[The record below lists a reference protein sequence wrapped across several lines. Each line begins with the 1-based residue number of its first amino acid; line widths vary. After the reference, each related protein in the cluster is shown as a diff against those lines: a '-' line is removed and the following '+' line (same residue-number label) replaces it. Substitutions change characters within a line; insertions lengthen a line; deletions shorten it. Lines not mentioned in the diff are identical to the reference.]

1 MKGFTHGDIMNLPVY
16 ERRFYLGQLTREH
29 EKREEQIEEMREKQ
43 QTKGGKGN
51 RTTRISGNQLKN
63 RIKSGDIPTK

>member
-1 MKGFTHGDIMNLPVY
+1 
-16 ERRFYLGQLTREH
+16 
-29 EKREEQIEEMREKQ
+29 MREKQ

>member
-1 MKGFTHGDIMNLPVY
+1 MKLPVY
-16 ERRFYLGQLTREH
+16 KRRFYLGQLTRAA
-29 EKREEQIEEMREKQ
+29 EKREEELEQMKEKS

-63 RIKSGDIPTK
+63 RIKSGDLPLE